1 MSPAFDAV
9 VVGAGPNG
17 LSAAVV
23 LARAGL
29 RVQLLER
36 ADTLGGGTRTAE
48 LTLPGFRHDIC
59 SAVHPMAMASGFFRR
74 WGLEQ
79 RVEML
84 VPEVSYAHP
93 LDRGRAG
100 VAWRDLERTAEGL
113 GSDGPTWRRMFSRL
127 VELEDEIS
135 QFTLSPILQVP
146 RHVDTVVE
154 FGLRILAQ
162 GGPWWDAGLRRE
174 ESRALLAGVMA
185 HAIRPMPSLSAA
197 AAGMAL
203 AVHGHGTGWAVPRG
217 GSQSIADALAADF
230 VAHGGVVETGVDVTR
245 LGQLDARVKLLDVTP
260 RQLVAIAGDEM
271 PAGYRRRLERFRYGG
286 GASKVDFALS
296 GPVPWEA
303 ADLRLSPT
311 VHLGGDRAAIAL
323 AERDVARGRHPDQP
337 FVLAVQPGVVDDTR
351 APAGQHVLWTY
362 AHVPNGSTRDMTEE
376 ITAQIERFAPGFRD
390 LVLASSSHSATEL
403 EAHDPNYVGGDI
415 ASGAPT
421 MRQLVARPVVSTD
434 PWRTP
439 VPGTYLASSSVPP
452 GPSVH
457 GMGGAYAARSALRH
471 EFGIERLPSLGPDA
485 TTTPGPA
492 APARTGRS
500 PR

>member
-1 MSPAFDAV
+1 VTATFDAV

-36 ADTLGGGTRTAE
+36 ADTIGGGTRTAE

-74 WGLEQ
+74 WGLQE
-79 RVEML
+79 RVEMI
-84 VPEVSYAHP
+84 VPEVSYGHP
-93 LDRGRAG
+93 LDGGTAG
-100 VAWRDLERTAEGL
+100 VAYRDLERTADGL
-113 GSDGPTWRRMFSRL
+113 GVDGPTWHRMFSRL
-127 VELEDEIS
+127 VDLEDELS

-146 RHVDTVVE
+146 RHLGTTVE
-154 FGLRILAQ
+154 FGLRILHQ
-162 GGPWWDAGLRRE
+162 GGPWWDAGLRTDE
-174 ESRALLAGVMA
+174 ARALLAGVMA
-185 HAIRPMPSLSAA
+185 HAIRPMPSLSAS
-197 AAGMAL
+197 AAGLAL
-203 AVHGHGTGWAVPRG
+203 AVHGHGYGWAVPRG
-217 GSQSIADALAADF
+217 GSQAIADALADDLR
-230 VAHGGVVETGVDVTR
+230 AHGGVIETDVEVTSLR
-245 LGQLDARVKLLDVTP
+245 QLDARVRLLDVTP

-296 GPVPWEA
+296 GPVPWQAEE
-303 ADLRLSPT
+303 LRRTPT
-311 VHLGGDRAAIAL
+311 VHLGGDRAAIAR
-323 AERDVARGRHPDQP
+323 AEHDVARGVHPAEP
-337 FVLAVQPGVVDDTR
+337 FVLAVQAGVVDDTR
-351 APAGQHVLWTY
+351 APAGQQALWTY
-362 AHVPNGSTRDMTEE
+362 AHVPNGSTVDMTEA
-376 ITAQIERFAPGFRD
+376 ITRQIERFAPGFRD
-390 LVLASSSHSATEL
+390 LVLASTAHTASDL
-403 EAHDPNYVGGDI
+403 EEHDPNYVGGDI

-439 VPGTYLASSSVPP
+439 IAGTYLASSSVPP

-471 EFGIERLPSLGPDA
+471 EFGIDHLPRLGPDE
-485 TTTPGPA
+485 
-492 APARTGRS
+492 RTR
-500 PR
+500 P